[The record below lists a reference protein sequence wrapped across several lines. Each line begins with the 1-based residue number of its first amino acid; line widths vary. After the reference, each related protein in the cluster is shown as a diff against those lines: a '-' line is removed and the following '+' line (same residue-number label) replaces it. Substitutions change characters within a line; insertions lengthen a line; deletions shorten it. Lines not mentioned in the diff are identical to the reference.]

1 MCFQKKMSQTS
12 CESNSS
18 FQCLPGAKAGQG
30 TSHSKCSTNSTFGDP
45 LSSYNQQVF
54 SLFFSIE
61 AALLHVAE
69 PPLHHDQYLLMQ
81 SLHQLSLQQPVMT
94 LEAFLSQVAWA
105 GVQLPSIRG
114 VISLI
119 LVMMM
124 SQMLE
129 LMMIMLRTSL
139 LHMKLGIQGPHRIK
153 AHFDKNFSLIF

>member
-1 MCFQKKMSQTS
+1 MSQCSRNQFLHMKTLPRRVKARTTPDAPLPMIPPTTTS
-12 CESNSS
+12 
-18 FQCLPGAKAGQG
+18 
-30 TSHSKCSTNSTFGDP
+30 SKVGKP
-45 LSSYNQQVF
+45 
-54 SLFFSIE
+54 SLFSSQLE
-61 AALLHVAE
+61 QLL
-69 PPLHHDQYLLMQ
+69 LILQ